1 MKHSLQNV
9 LKKVAIKKQFEES
22 EEDEFTQYLES
33 LRRIKP
39 TRFRAKLRKG
49 RLVVG
54 PYHIIQWITL
64 TSKNPH
70 SEKYRDRA
78 SFLGSK
84 NVNDFNMQQPMM

>member
-1 MKHSLQNV
+1 MSVQNMKHSLQNV

-49 RLVVG
+49 RLLVR
-54 PYHIIQWITL
+54 IISSNGL
-64 TSKNPH
+64 
-70 SEKYRDRA
+70 
-78 SFLGSK
+78 L
-84 NVNDFNMQQPMM
+84 